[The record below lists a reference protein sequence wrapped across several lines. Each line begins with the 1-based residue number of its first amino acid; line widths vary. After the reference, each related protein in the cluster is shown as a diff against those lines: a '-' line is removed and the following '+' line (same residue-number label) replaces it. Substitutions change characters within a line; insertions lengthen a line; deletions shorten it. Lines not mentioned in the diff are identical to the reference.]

1 MNSVKSAFEMQ
12 VRACRPA
19 RRAYVAYCLAFLNL
33 GACRYHRVG
42 KMTVERLLAVIVA
55 YTYEVTVAA
64 PAAAGALPQLCIQ
77 ELLLEVTVPSATAIT
92 LAPKIPPPEISIP
105 LWV

>member
-12 VRACRPA
+12 VRACGPA

-64 PAAAGALPQLCIQ
+64 SAAAGARFTP
-77 ELLLEVTVPSATAIT
+77 VVYTGVVARGYGTVGNRDNSCA
-92 LAPKIPPPEISIP
+92 
-105 LWV
+105 